1 MNSNAARNTL
11 VAVLSALIGVL
22 LLAAGFLAAVIVLDD
37 AEEVAAPAAV
47 AEATATPVA
56 DPTEAPDTAAAEDG
70 VTIHGGIFEEIVD
83 ILEEDFVE
91 PERIDRQYLFEG
103 AIGGIFTALNDPH
116 STYIDPGTFEVSRN
130 DFRGAFQGIGA
141 TIAQQDNYVV
151 IVRPLPGTP
160 AERAGIRAG
169 DIILEVD
176 GESAEGWNVQEAVLR
191 IRGRTG
197 TTVEL
202 LVRHSDGSEELVPIT
217 RDEILV
223 ASVGTMPPGGMLK
236 DGDGNDVTDLAYF
249 RISTFTARTPT
260 ELRQAIEA
268 AGDVKG
274 LIIDVRSNPGGLLV
288 ETAQTADLFLDGG
301 TILVQVDRDGNEQVY
316 DAQPGMFT
324 DLPVAILQD
333 EFSASGSEL
342 LAAALQENDRAIV
355 VGSNSFGKGT
365 VSHARD
371 LSNGG
376 AVYVSIARWLTPDRN
391 LIEGRGVI
399 PDIEVELTIEDIEG
413 RRDVALYR
421 AIDALRA
428 QVAAQNSAS
437 S

>member
-1 MNSNAARNTL
+1 MNSNAARNAL

-22 LLAAGFLAAVIVLDD
+22 LIAAGFLAAIIVFDD
-37 AEEVAAPAAV
+37 GDDGATPATV
-47 AEATATPVA
+47 AEVPATPVA
-56 DPTEAPDTAAAEDG
+56 EPAATPAAVEPREGD
-70 VTIHGGIFEEIVD
+70 IHPQIFSEIVD

-91 PERIDRQYLFEG
+91 PERIDRQFLYEG
-103 AIGGIFTALNDPH
+103 AITGIFNTLNDPH
-116 STYIDPGTFEVSRN
+116 STYIDPQTFAVSRS

-151 IVRPLPGTP
+151 IVRPLPDTP
-160 AERAGIRAG
+160 AERAGVRAG

-191 IRGRTG
+191 IRGIAG

-202 LVRHSDGSEELVPIT
+202 LVRHSDGTEELIPIT

-223 ASVGTMPPGGMLK
+223 ASVGTAPPGGVLR
-236 DGDGNDVTDLAYF
+236 DSDDNEVTDIAYI
-249 RISTFTARTPT
+249 RIRVFTARTPL
-260 ELRQAIEA
+260 ELRTAIEE

-274 LIIDVRSNPGGLLV
+274 LILDVRSNPGGLLV

-316 DAQPGMFT
+316 SAQPGRVT

-355 VGSNSFGKGT
+355 VGANSFGKGT

-399 PDIEVELTIEDIEG
+399 PDVEVELTVEDIES

-428 QVAAQNSAS
+428 QVEAQNTAS